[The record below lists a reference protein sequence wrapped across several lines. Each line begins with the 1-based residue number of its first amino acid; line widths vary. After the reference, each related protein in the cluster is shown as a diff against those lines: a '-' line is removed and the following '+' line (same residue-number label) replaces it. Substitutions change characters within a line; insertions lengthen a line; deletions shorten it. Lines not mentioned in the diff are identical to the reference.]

1 MMPKNTQLQNNSNVL
16 TQLDDAGLN
25 KYYWAEVQYLKLLRI
40 ELS

>member
-1 MMPKNTQLQNNSNVL
+1 MISKNLKLQNNSNVL

-25 KYYWAEVQYLKLLRI
+25 KYSWTEVQYLKLLQI